1 MAVPS
6 SGASRAVALPRV
18 GPGVPTRHAGG
29 VADHVALPPTGLPVE
44 DVVDQVRGALNARGA
59 AVLVAPPGAG
69 KTTVVP
75 LRLLGEPALGG
86 GSIVVLEPRRLA
98 ARAAARRM
106 ADLLGEPVGRT
117 VGYRTRDEKVV
128 SRDTRIEVITE
139 GILVRRLQTDPTL
152 PGTGLVVLDEVHE
165 RNLVTDLSLA
175 LLLDARRG
183 LRPDLAVLAMSATVA
198 ADRFATVI
206 GGDDGPAT
214 VVRSDGRQHPVEI
227 AWWPAGPRDRPE
239 QHVARAVT
247 RALGEH
253 GVGDVLVFLPGA
265 REIHRVGDLLRGSVG
280 PGMDVRP
287 LFGALAPAEQDV
299 ALAPSP
305 PGRRRVVLATDIAE
319 SSLTV
324 DGVRIVVDAGL
335 VRSPRYDAATGLTRL
350 VTGPASQA
358 ATDQRAGRAGRVAP
372 GVAVRVWTEAE
383 HRRRATFP
391 EPEIVVVDL
400 AGLVLEVAVW
410 GSRPEDLPFLD
421 PPPERAWADAT
432 ALLHEIGAI
441 DAAGRPTET
450 GRRMI
455 GLPVHPRLARLAIDG
470 QAQGAGWAGSVLAAM
485 LEERD
490 VLGGRRDDRSADL
503 AERVS
508 AIANDDAADARR
520 PASAGSGAN
529 VSRDA
534 VRLVRRRAK
543 ELAKRIGAKPGQI
556 DLSAIGPLVALA
568 YPDRVAQARGGGRF
582 RLRDGG
588 GGELPATDP
597 LAGAPFLAVADVDGG
612 THHDRGSADGRIR
625 MAAALDLVDVVA
637 LMGDRAE
644 VTSTV
649 LWDSGRNDLRA
660 RTETR
665 AGALILA
672 STDGPAPPG
681 LDTIAALIDR
691 VRSTEGDLLPWTD
704 GARALQSR
712 LSFLHTVDPGR
723 WPDVS
728 DTALLNDLETWL
740 APQLARATGRRDV
753 ERIDVVRALRA
764 SLDYRGLADVDRLA
778 PRTIALASG
787 REVAVRYDN
796 GTPTIFARVQDLY
809 GITRHPTV
817 LDGRVPVVVHLLSPA
832 GRPVQVTAD
841 LPGFW
846 AGTWK
851 EVRKEM
857 AGRYPRHDWPL
868 DPATAAP
875 GRRPARRKP

>member
-1 MAVPS
+1 M
-6 SGASRAVALPRV
+6 
-18 GPGVPTRHAGG
+18 
-29 VADHVALPPTGLPVE
+29 
-44 DVVDQVRGALNARGA
+44 DQVRAALNGRGA

-139 GILVRRLQTDPTL
+139 GILVRRLQNDPTL

-198 ADRFATVI
+198 AERFATVI
-206 GGDDGPAT
+206 GADDGPAA
-214 VVRSDGRQHPVEI
+214 VVSSDGRQHPVDI
-227 AWWPAGPRDRPE
+227 AWWPAGPRDRSE

-280 PGMDVRP
+280 PTVDVRP
-287 LFGALAPAEQDV
+287 LFGALSPAEQDM

-335 VRSPRYDAATGLTRL
+335 VRSPCYDAATGLTRL
-350 VTGPASQA
+350 VTSPASQA
-358 ATDQRAGRAGRVAP
+358 ATDQRAGRAGRLAP

-383 HRRRATFP
+383 HRRRAIFP
-391 EPEIVVVDL
+391 EPEIAVVDL

-421 PPPERAWADAT
+421 APPVRAWADAT

-441 DAAGRPTET
+441 DTEGRPTET
-450 GRRMI
+450 GRQMI
-455 GLPVHPRLARLAIDG
+455 GLPVHPRLARLAID
-470 QAQGAGWAGSVLAAM
+470 ARALGAGWAGSVLAAL

-490 VLGGRRDDRSADL
+490 VLGGRRDDRSSDL
-503 AERVS
+503 AERVT
-508 AIANDDAADARR
+508 AIANDDATDTPR
-520 PASAGSGAN
+520 PAMGAS

-534 VRLVRRRAK
+534 VRIVRRRAK
-543 ELAKRIGAKPGQI
+543 ELARRIDVRPTRI
-556 DLSAIGPLVALA
+556 DLGAIGPLVALA

-588 GGELPATDP
+588 GGALPATDP

-625 MAAALDLVDVVA
+625 LAAALDLADVIA

-644 VTSTV
+644 VISTV
-649 LWDSGRNDLRA
+649 SWDSDRNDLRA

-665 AGALILA
+665 AGALVLA
-672 STDGPAPPG
+672 SADGPAPPG
-681 LDTIAALIDR
+681 PGTVAALLDR
-691 VRSTEGDLLPWTD
+691 VRATDGGLLPWTD
-704 GARALQSR
+704 GARALQAR
-712 LSFLHTVDPGR
+712 LRFLHRVDPGR

-728 DTALLNDLETWL
+728 DAALLNDLDSWL

-753 ERIDVVRALRA
+753 ERVDVMRALRA
-764 SLDYRGLADVDRLA
+764 SLDHRGVADVDRLA
-778 PRTIALASG
+778 PRTITLASG
-787 REVAVRYDN
+787 RDVAVRYDD
-796 GTPTIFARVQDLY
+796 GTPTIATRVQDLY
-809 GITRHPTV
+809 GIARHPTV

-851 EVRKEM
+851 DVRKEM

-868 DPATAAP
+868 DPATATP
-875 GRRPARRKP
+875 GRRPNRRKT